1 MKNSTTTNKY
11 PLSKDK
17 IWTRLPERVQ
27 ALEDNSPNYK
37 SFVGLYTQTGAYP
50 TITTGEPL
58 VIGTTYIV
66 AYLSTGDDFSN
77 VGYVADE
84 VPFIATGTTPT
95 TWTNGSTVREII
107 SSVFPVITPIEN
119 TLGITLTTSF
129 KSNSTF
135 LVNINLPVLLEN
147 KTFVSPSG
155 IISNDGL
162 MMGGAGFTIL
172 NSSTLVSP
180 SFSIGAM
187 KPIVFEIRVYN

>member
-162 MMGGAGFTIL
+162 MIGGAGFTIL